1 MLKLIARRLVWLVFT
16 LLGVSFLCF
25 CLSHLSPGETGDMLL
40 RQSGGVT
47 SSESAQRFR
56 QSLGLDDPL
65 LVRYARWLS
74 HAARLDFGESFA
86 TGEPVG
92 REMLRRLP
100 ATLKLTLAAFGLMLV
115 LSLAVGV
122 ASGLRPG
129 GLFDHIARVLS
140 TILVALPNYWLGMLL
155 LFLFAVHWKVFS
167 VVGGTGLKGLVL
179 PAFTLALGMSA
190 FYGRMVRERL
200 LEVMSQDYIRTAQA
214 KGLPLGVVLY
224 RHALLNAIIPLL
236 NLWGMSFGFL
246 LGGSLLVET
255 IFSWPGVA
263 SFAVQA
269 VLSRDYPV
277 TQCYVVFMAVIF
289 TGSNLVVDLLQTLA
303 DPKLRRKA
311 AQEGGA

>member
-1 MLKLIARRLVWLVFT
+1 MLKLIVRRLAWLAFT

-65 LVRYARWLS
+65 LVRYGRWLS

-100 ATLKLTLAAFGLMLV
+100 ATLKLTVAAFSLMLV
-115 LSLAVGV
+115 LSLVIGV
-122 ASGLRPG
+122 TSGLRPG
-129 GLFDHIARVLS
+129 GIFDHATRMVC

-167 VVGGTGLKGLVL
+167 VVGGTGLKDLVL
-179 PAFTLALGMSA
+179 PAITLALGMSA
-190 FYGRMVRERL
+190 F
-200 LEVMSQDYIRTAQA
+200 TAA
-214 KGLPLGVVLY
+214 WY
-224 RHALLNAIIPLL
+224 
-236 NLWGMSFGFL
+236 
-246 LGGSLLVET
+246 
-255 IFSWPGVA
+255 A
-263 SFAVQA
+263 SACW
-269 VLSRDYPV
+269 R
-277 TQCYVVFMAVIF
+277 
-289 TGSNLVVDLLQTLA
+289 
-303 DPKLRRKA
+303 
-311 AQEGGA
+311 